1 MSGTK
6 SVSKLLVEGIDV
18 REDPVLDEGVM
29 VAALSQEINL
39 PLLLGWSLQ
48 DVPGARLLYEC

>member
-6 SVSKLLVEGIDV
+6 SVSKLLVEGIDLP
-18 REDPVLDEGVM
+18 EDPVLDEGVM
-29 VAALSQEINL
+29 VAALSREINL